1 MRKFFKNI
9 LKVIKSRSIGDF
21 FGFLLMIV
29 LIVWA
34 SIGVS
39 KIGIIAV
46 RETVQT
52 ADYLI
57 AEEQK
62 RDLTRFEDKIIVVE
76 EHIDELQ
83 DELKNIKVG
92 QWVKLSKGQKR
103 KLLKITW
110 ELRKDSWRIESA
122 LINHENDWSVNL
134 YPRSDESIK
143 NKFKK
148 CWSTHILIDRVVSD
162 TERIVYTPRG
172 VDKFQLK
179 KLQENIN
186 AVEKV
191 FNLRN

>member
-1 MRKFFKNI
+1 
-9 LKVIKSRSIGDF
+9 
-21 FGFLLMIV
+21 MIV

-46 RETVQT
+46 RETVRI
-52 ADYLI
+52 ADYFI

-62 RDLTRFEDKIIVVE
+62 RDLSRFEDKIIVVE
-76 EHIDELQ
+76 ERIDELQ

-92 QWVKLSKGQKR
+92 QRVKLSEGQKR
-103 KLLKITW
+103 KLLKLTW

-134 YPRSDESIK
+134 YPRSDENIK

-148 CWSTHILIDRVVSD
+148 YWSTHILIDRVIDD
-162 TERIVYTPRG
+162 TERIVYG
-172 VDKFQLK
+172 VQGTDKFQLQKSQEDIQALK
-179 KLQENIN
+179 KVLEF
-186 AVEKV
+186 K
-191 FNLRN
+191 